1 MLEARTVAIVGAS
14 ARPGSFGERLV
25 REVTRSPSGPTV
37 HLVNPRYDAVLGR
50 PCLHSLD
57 DVPGPV
63 DLVLLGVGDR
73 ALEAPLAM
81 AAARGDRAAVVFGS
95 AWSPPSPPSPD
106 EPPLGER
113 LARTARKAGMAL
125 CGAGCMGFVNV
136 ARGLRA
142 IGYLERPHLPGGPV
156 AFVSHSGSAFSALLR
171 SHRGIG
177 FSLAVSAGQ
186 ELVTTTADY
195 LDYALGLDE
204 TRVVALLLETVREP
218 ERLRAALD
226 RAAGRDIPVAL
237 LAVGGTPAGT
247 TLVSAHSGA
256 LAGSDAAWEAL
267 VEAHGLLR
275 VDDLDEMADLLEL
288 LAAGRRVSGVR
299 ASSGIATVHDS
310 GAERVLVADVAHRL
324 GVPFAALGEV
334 TNDRLAGLLDPGLV
348 PGNPLDVWGRG
359 ADTRELFAS
368 CLTTLAE
375 DEAVS
380 VVALAVDLVTEYD
393 GDESY
398 PLAALDAHAATSK
411 PVVVLSNM
419 ASALDQRWAARL
431 RESGVPVLEGT
442 RSGLRALGH
451 LLDLGDQRG
460 PVTPVAV
467 DPVRRDR
474 WLTRLAAGPLSTIEA
489 FAMLRDYGLATV
501 EVAAVSSRD
510 DAVAAARAIGWPV
523 VLKTDEGV
531 AHKWEVG
538 GVRLGLLDVGGVA
551 AAYDDLAARLG
562 PRAVVSASADAGTEL
577 VLGITTDPML
587 GPLVVLGAGGVL
599 VEVLRDRV
607 VALPPLDLAR
617 AERLVNRLGARP
629 MLDGVRGAPPA
640 DLPAVW
646 SSVCALGRL
655 AVELGDRLA
664 ALDVNPVIAGPHG
677 AVAVDVLVVP
687 RPAPPPALPE
697 STTFSM
703 PADGSQGV
711 QA

>member
-25 REVTRSPSGPTV
+25 REVTRSPSAPTV

-50 PCLHSLD
+50 PCFDSLD

-63 DLVLLGVGDR
+63 DLVLLGIGDA
-73 ALEAPLAM
+73 ALENYLSA
-81 AAARGDRAAVVFGS
+81 AAARGDRATIVFGS
-95 AWSPPSPPSPD
+95 AWSPPSPD

-113 LARTARKAGMAL
+113 LARTARAAGMAL

-142 IGYLERPHLPGGPV
+142 IGYLERPHLPRGPV
-156 AFVSHSGSAFSALLR
+156 AFVSHSGSAFSAFLR

-177 FSLAVSAGQ
+177 FSLAVSSGQ

-195 LDYALGLDE
+195 LDYALELDE

-226 RAAGRDIPVAL
+226 RAAGRDIPVVL
-237 LAVGGTPAGT
+237 LAVGGSPAGT
-247 TLVSAHSGA
+247 HLVTAHSGA
-256 LAGSDAAWEAL
+256 LAGTDAAWEAL
-267 VEAHGLLR
+267 AEAHGLRR
-275 VDDLDEMADLLEL
+275 VEDLDEMADLLEL
-288 LAAGRRVSGVR
+288 LAAGRRVRPATGSAAR
-299 ASSGIATVHDS
+299 SGIATVHDS

-324 GVPFAALGEV
+324 GVPFAALSEV
-334 TNDRLAGLLDPGLV
+334 TNKRLAGLLDPGLV

-359 ADTRELFAS
+359 ADTRVLFAS

-375 DEAVS
+375 DAAVS

-411 PVVVLSNM
+411 PVVLLSNM
-419 ASALDQRWAARL
+419 ASALDQHWAARL

-451 LLDLGDQRG
+451 LLDLGAARC
-460 PVTPVAV
+460 PVAAV
-467 DPVRRDR
+467 TIDAVRRDR
-474 WLTRLAAGPLSTIEA
+474 WVTRLAAGPLSSVEA
-489 FAMLRDYGLATV
+489 FTLLRDYGMATV
-501 EVAAVSSRD
+501 HVAAVSSRD
-510 DAVAAARAIGWPV
+510 EALAAARGIGWPV

-531 AHKWEVG
+531 AHKSDVG
-538 GVRLGLLDVGGVA
+538 GVRLGLLDESAVA

-562 PRAVVSASADAGTEL
+562 PRVLVSASAAPGTEL

-617 AERLVNRLGARP
+617 AERLVDRLVCRP
-629 MLDGVRGAPPA
+629 LLDGVRGSAPA

-646 SSVCALGRL
+646 SSVCALSQL

-664 ALDVNPVIAGPHG
+664 ALDVNPVIAGPDG
-677 AVAVDVLVVP
+677 AVAVDVLVLP
-687 RPAPPPALPE
+687 R
-697 STTFSM
+697 S
-703 PADGSQGV
+703 
-711 QA
+711 